1 MLLSKVNSLLTKL
14 GYNSLGYEKV
24 KFSNGLILE
33 DALGIIVNG
42 VNEYFTD
49 ESFEGIRYIT
59 CWNHQGD
66 IKWSFNATKMP
77 EYEIIFLIG
86 RYF

>member
-1 MLLSKVNSLLTKL
+1 MLLRKLNSLLTKL
-14 GYNSLGYEKV
+14 GYNSLGCEKV
-24 KFSNGLILE
+24 EFSNGLILE
-33 DALGIIVNG
+33 DALRIIVNG
-42 VNEYFTD
+42 FNEYITD

-66 IKWSFNATKMP
+66 VKWSFNATKMP